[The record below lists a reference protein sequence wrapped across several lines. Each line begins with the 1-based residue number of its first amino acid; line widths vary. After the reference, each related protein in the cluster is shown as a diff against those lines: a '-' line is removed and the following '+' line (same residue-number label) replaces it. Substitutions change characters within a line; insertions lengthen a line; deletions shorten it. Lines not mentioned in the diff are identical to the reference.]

1 MEIKLTQQESEQLF
15 YNSLCNALGY
25 MQGYGL
31 GLEVDKESY
40 QTAKANLQQKRP
52 GETICYEDVL
62 LQVLKDGGSL
72 TMVDH
77 EGDGEYNSTVTLQDI
92 HDRVQKTESRF
103 LMDMINEQDDAETAD
118 VILQTVFFGEPIFG

>member
-15 YNSLCNALGY
+15 HNSLCNALGY

-31 GLEVDKESY
+31 GLEVDKEAY
-40 QTAKANLQQKRP
+40 QTARANLQQKSP
-52 GETICYEDVL
+52 GEVICYEDVL

-72 TMVDH
+72 TMIDH

-92 HDRVQKTESRF
+92 HDRVQKTEARF
-103 LMDMINEQDDAETAD
+103 LIDMINEQDDAETAD